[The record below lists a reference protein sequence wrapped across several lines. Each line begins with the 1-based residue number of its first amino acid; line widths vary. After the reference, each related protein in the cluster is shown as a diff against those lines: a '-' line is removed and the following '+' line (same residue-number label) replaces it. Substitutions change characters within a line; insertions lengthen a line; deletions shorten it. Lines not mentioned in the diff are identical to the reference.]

1 MATGRWS
8 GRVGEELKKSLLEI
22 YALAVCFA
30 MIVCFVISLG
40 AALYSIV
47 GIASPEFTMNSYT
60 YSRYQS
66 NDNYWLS
73 RGEKY
78 LDKGTRMNRPSEDEL
93 TRQRQE
99 GYRLAAV
106 SERRDGFQTLAKAII
121 ILLINTVA
129 FFIHWRIAGRA
140 RQMGIAA

>member
-1 MATGRWS
+1 
-8 GRVGEELKKSLLEI
+8 
-22 YALAVCFA
+22 

-66 NDNYWLS
+66 NDDYWLS
-73 RGEKY
+73 RVEKY
-78 LDKGTRMNRPSEDEL
+78 LDKRKRINRPSEDEL
-93 TRQRQE
+93 TKQRQE
-99 GYRLAAV
+99 GYRLAAI
-106 SERRDGFQTLAKAII
+106 SERRDSFQTLAKAII
-121 ILLINTVA
+121 ILIINLVV

-140 RQMGIAA
+140 RQMGIAT